1 MSKSQNAARSAGK
14 LIVLTS
20 HPIQYQ
26 APLWRAL
33 SEELGEGHE
42 ARGKGQKGDE
52 QGGGVPFEV
61 WFLTDQGVRRTEDRD
76 FGKAFAWD
84 VDLLSGYPHR
94 FLELRGKWD
103 MRKFDGIPL
112 ARPIRESLREAG
124 ATALWV
130 EGWRFKPF
138 WDAVSAAKRM
148 GIPVFL
154 RGETS
159 DKIAEK
165 GGIFG
170 LVRNFALHRL
180 FAKVNYFLAIG
191 QASRRFYLKHG
202 VVERKLVDA
211 PYGVDNEFFRREA
224 DGRRQTANGKRTEEN
239 SHEDAQEAGGGSASA
254 SARPNDSR
262 LHSAPA
268 AQAGVTRE
276 SIRGEAGVSVE
287 QCFGGAVKAESIRK
301 EWNIPLNAKVVM
313 FCGKFVRKKRPLDV
327 VEAAALSMR
336 HTADGIQAGKPWHLL
351 FVGSGE
357 LGDELRAACE
367 VRFDADCQNIKM
379 SKSQNAIAPPASFAG
394 FLNQSQISKAYA
406 VADVV
411 VLPSEAWETWGLVV
425 NEATA
430 AGVPTVVSDR
440 CGCSEDFAARNPYT
454 RVFPMGDVLAMARSI
469 EEVLALE
476 APPEE
481 VTKYAEAFSPRVTA
495 QAVAVRLRG
504 RRHTALGMRQMA

>member
-1 MSKSQNAARSAGK
+1 M
-14 LIVLTS
+14 LVVLTS

-33 SEELGEGHE
+33 AEELGKGRE
-42 ARGKGQKGDE
+42 ARGARPEDDG
-52 QGGGVPFEV
+52 QGGGTPFEV

-94 FLELRGKWD
+94 FLELRGQWD

-112 ARPIRESLREAG
+112 AKPIGESLREAN

-138 WDAVSAAKRM
+138 WDAVSAAKKM

-165 GGIFG
+165 GGLFG

-180 FAKVNYFLAIG
+180 FAKVDYFLAIG
-191 QASRRFYLKHG
+191 QASRRFYLRHG
-202 VVERKLVDA
+202 VPERKLVDA
-211 PYGVDNEFFRREA
+211 PYGVDNEFFRAEA
-224 DGRRQTANGKRTEEN
+224 GKIRG
-239 SHEDAQEAGGGSASA
+239 ARQEA
-254 SARPNDSR
+254 
-262 LHSAPA
+262 
-268 AQAGVTRE
+268 
-276 SIRGEAGVSVE
+276 RGE
-287 QCFGGAVKAESIRK
+287 GGAQSAHFDRDNFDILIEGQRTIRK
-301 EWNIPLNAKVVM
+301 EWNIPLDAKVVM
-313 FCGKFVRKKRPLDV
+313 FCGKFVRKKRPLDLAL
-327 VEAAALSMR
+327 AA
-336 HTADGIQAGKPWHLL
+336 QAHFDRDKFDNLKDEKRPRQKWHLL

-357 LGDELRAACE
+357 LGEELRGACDT
-367 VRFDADCQNIKM
+367 RFDAECQNDKI
-379 SKSQNAIAPPASFAG
+379 SNSQNTGAPPASFAG
-394 FLNQSQISKAYA
+394 FLNQSEISKAYA

-440 CGCSEDFAARNPYT
+440 CGCADDFGAKNPYT
-454 RVFPMGDVLAMARSI
+454 RVFPMGDVAAMACAI

-476 APPEE
+476 AKPED
-481 VTKYAEAFSPRVTA
+481 VTKFAEPFSPRITA
-495 QAVAVRLRG
+495 EAVVQCLHG
-504 RRHTALGMRQMA
+504 RR

>member
-1 MSKSQNAARSAGK
+1 M
-14 LIVLTS
+14 LVVLTS

-33 SEELGEGHE
+33 ADYRTTGPEDDG
-42 ARGKGQKGDE
+42 

-84 VDLLSGYPHR
+84 VDLLSGYPHK

-112 ARPIRESLREAG
+112 AKPIGASLREAN

-138 WDAVSAAKRM
+138 WDAVSAAKKL

-159 DKIAEK
+159 DKITEK
-165 GGIFG
+165 GGVFG

-180 FAKVNYFLAIG
+180 FAKVDYFLAIG
-191 QASRRFYLKHG
+191 QASRRFYLRHG
-202 VVERKLVDA
+202 VGEEKLLET
-211 PYGVDNEFFRREA
+211 PYGVDNAFFWREA
-224 DGRRQTANGKRTEEN
+224 ERLRRGTGDRGQ
-239 SHEDAQEAGGGSASA
+239 GSG
-254 SARPNDSR
+254 D
-262 LHSAPA
+262 
-268 AQAGVTRE
+268 E
-276 SIRGEAGVSVE
+276 
-287 QCFGGAVKAESIRK
+287 GGAQSAHFDRGNFDILTEGQRTIRE
-301 EWNIPLNAKVVM
+301 EWNIPLDAKVVM
-313 FCGKFVRKKRPLDV
+313 FCGKFVGKKRPLDLAL
-327 VEAAALSMR
+327 AARAHFDRDNFDNLKDEKR
-336 HTADGIQAGKPWHLL
+336 PRQKWHLL

-357 LGDELRAACE
+357 LGDELRAACD
-367 VRFDADCQNIKM
+367 VRFDSESQNDKI
-379 SKSQNAIAPPASFAG
+379 SKSQNTGAPPASFAG
-394 FLNQSQISKAYA
+394 FLNQSEIARAYA

-440 CGCSEDFAARNPYT
+440 CGCSDDFGAKNPYT
-454 RVFPMGDVLAMARSI
+454 RVFPMGDVAAMARAI

-476 APPEE
+476 ATPEE
-481 VTKYAEAFSPRVTA
+481 VTKFAEAFSPRITA
-495 QAVAVRLRG
+495 EAVVGRLK
-504 RRHTALGMRQMA
+504 AAD